1 MATSNKETLRKVQAA
16 WNENRLDELD
26 QYFAPDFKANSN
38 DPSGTP
44 DLAGAKTAH
53 AAMNKRMS
61 DRKVQ
66 ILELI
71 EEGDKV
77 LARNRATG
85 KHTGGDA
92 WMGAPADGKTYDIES
107 WSIYRFRDGKIV
119 ESWGLNDAM
128 RLIMQIGGQLPQPA
142 AVSSR

>member
-92 WMGAPADGKTYDIES
+92 WMGAPADGKMYDIES

>member
-1 MATSNKETLRKVQAA
+1 MATSNKETVRKVQAA
-16 WNENRLDELD
+16 WNENRLDDLD

-53 AAMNKRMS
+53 GVMNRLMS

-85 KHTGGDA
+85 KHTGGEA
-92 WMGAPADGKTYDIES
+92 WMSAPADGKVYDIES

-119 ESWGLNDAM
+119 ESWGLNDAF
-128 RLIMQIGGQLPQPA
+128 RLITQIGGQLPQPA
-142 AVSSR
+142 ATTSR

>member
-77 LARNRATG
+77 LAHNRATG

>member
-1 MATSNKETLRKVQAA
+1 MERESSTTISISTS
-16 WNENRLDELD
+16 RLISRRT
-26 QYFAPDFKANSN
+26 AN
-38 DPSGTP
+38 DPSGAP
-44 DLAGAKTAH
+44 GLAGAKASH
-53 AAMNKRMS
+53 AVDESASCRIA
-61 DRKVQ
+61 RCE

-77 LARNRATG
+77 VTRNRATG
-85 KHTGGDA
+85 KHTGGEA

-142 AVSSR
+142 ATSSR